1 MPRIARVVIPGCPH
15 HIIQRGNRR
24 LQVFF
29 SDEDKAFYLTLL
41 GRNIA
46 KYGVS
51 LWAFCLMD
59 NHVHMIGVPQTTE
72 SFGRAIGYT
81 HMKYTHVI
89 NTREDWRGYLWQ
101 GRFITYPLDEASVFS
116 AVRYVERNPVRAN
129 MVRNAWDY
137 PWSSARAHVTGARH
151 PLLAPSPLEREIKDW
166 AAFLGQKDDEE
177 AAKRL
182 LAHERTG
189 RPLGSDEFVRKL
201 EELTGRVLVA
211 KRRGRR
217 KIGN

>member
-24 LQVFF
+24 LKVFF

-41 GRNIA
+41 GRNMV

-59 NHVHMIGVPQTTE
+59 NHLHLIAVPQTAD
-72 SFGRAIGYT
+72 SFARAIGYT

-101 GRFITYPLDEASVFS
+101 GRFITYPLDEDYAVT
-116 AVRYVERNPVRAN
+116 AVRYAERNPVRAKL
-129 MVRNAWDY
+129 VRNAWDY
-137 PWSSARAHVTGARH
+137 PWSSASAHVTGVRH
-151 PLLAPSPLEREIKDW
+151 PLLAPSPLEQKIKDW
-166 AAFLGQKDDEE
+166 AAFLGQKDDAE
-177 AAKRL
+177 AAKKL
-182 LAHERTG
+182 LEHERTG
-189 RPLGSDEFVRKL
+189 RPLGSEEFVRKL
-201 EELTGRVLVA
+201 EELTGRVLA
-211 KRRGRR
+211 PRKRGRP